1 MDTSASFALWVSS
14 RKAYCSVLP
23 FSRTYLRA
31 LLRMTLIRPKIAAP
45 DLLLL
50 ICKSVYMKT
59 LFNHSFEDRNGGLKF
74 MGLNLV
80 LTAVLLAH

>member
-1 MDTSASFALWVSS
+1 M
-14 RKAYCSVLP
+14 
-23 FSRTYLRA
+23 
-31 LLRMTLIRPKIAAP
+31 P

-59 LFNHSFEDRNGGLKF
+59 LFNHSFEGKLSM

-80 LTAVLLAH
+80 LPAVLFAHLLGTWYAAFLFSLVLMLLTQLDEENL

>member
-23 FSRTYLRA
+23 FSRTYLQA
-31 LLRMTLIRPKIAAP
+31 LLRMTLIRPKTAAA

-59 LFNHSFEDRNGGLKF
+59 LFNHSFEGRLRM

-80 LTAVLLAH
+80 LAAVLLAH

>member
-14 RKAYCSVLP
+14 RKAYCLVLP

-59 LFNHSFEDRNGGLKF
+59 LFNHSFEGRLRM

>member
-1 MDTSASFALWVSS
+1 MDTSANFAMWVSS
-14 RKAYCSVLP
+14 RKAYCLVLP
-23 FSRTYLRA
+23 FSRTYLQA
-31 LLRMTLIRPKIAAP
+31 LLQMMLIHPKTAVP

-59 LFNHSFEDRNGGLKF
+59 LFNHSFEGKLSM

-80 LTAVLLAH
+80 LPAVLFAH

>member
-50 ICKSVYMKT
+50 ICKSAYMKT
-59 LFNHSFEDRNGGLKF
+59 LFNHSFEDRLRM